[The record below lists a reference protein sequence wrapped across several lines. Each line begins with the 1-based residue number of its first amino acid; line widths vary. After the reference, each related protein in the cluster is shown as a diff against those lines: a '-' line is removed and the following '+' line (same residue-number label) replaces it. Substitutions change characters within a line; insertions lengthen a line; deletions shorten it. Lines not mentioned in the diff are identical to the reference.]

1 MRTAHPGGAV
11 AIGAV
16 AAGVAVMVSSGDSAG
31 LAGYSRRLLHSR
43 QTRHL
48 PAYLRL
54 LRPVTSSANPHLYVD
69 ISAHGLGHL
78 AQTAPVVAALRQRW
92 AGLRLTVASALPRER
107 LAARIAEPFGHLAQA
122 SDFGFV
128 MHNAV
133 DIDHAASAE
142 RYRQTHEKWAQR
154 VAALADALR
163 ALAPDLVLAN
173 AAYLP
178 LAAAAQAGIASAG
191 MCSLNWAD
199 LAAQIFAGETWL
211 APVLSE
217 MQAAYNAAD
226 VFLRVSPG
234 MPMPAL
240 VRRHEI
246 GPIAALATQD
256 RDHFRG
262 HLATALALP
271 REARWVLLAMGG
283 MEFRLP
289 IDTWPRHQGF
299 IWLCPA
305 AWGLQRDDV
314 RTFDP
319 PGSSYPFAELLAA
332 CDAVLTKPGY
342 GTFVEAACNGV
353 PVLYLPRDDWPEE
366 HPLVDWMQQH
376 GRIAA
381 VHRADLLA
389 GRVHARLQ
397 ALWQLPAPVPPLP
410 TGHDEAAATLACL
423 IGRG

>member
-1 MRTAHPGGAV
+1 
-11 AIGAV
+11 
-16 AAGVAVMVSSGDSAG
+16 
-31 LAGYSRRLLHSR
+31 
-43 QTRHL
+43 
-48 PAYLRL
+48 
-54 LRPVTSSANPHLYVD
+54 
-69 ISAHGLGHL
+69 
-78 AQTAPVVAALRQRW
+78 
-92 AGLRLTVASALPRER
+92 
-107 LAARIAEPFGHLAQA
+107 
-122 SDFGFV
+122 
-128 MHNAV
+128 
-133 DIDHAASAE
+133 
-142 RYRQTHEKWAQR
+142 
-154 VAALADALR
+154 
-163 ALAPDLVLAN
+163 
-173 AAYLP
+173 
-178 LAAAAQAGIASAG
+178 
-191 MCSLNWAD
+191 
-199 LAAQIFAGETWL
+199 
-211 APVLSE
+211 

-271 REARWVLLAMGG
+271 REARWGFAGNGGHGISFADRYLA
-283 MEFRLP
+283 
-289 IDTWPRHQGF
+289 Q
-299 IWLCPA
+299 A
-305 AWGLQRDDV
+305 SGLYLV
-314 RTFDP
+314 VSGPLGACSVMTLRTFDP